1 MFHWRALLRLI
12 GYFKFTRENHCLV
25 IRPGSLNVVVSAD
38 ASHHPQRL
46 DPRSHTGGCVGVQGN
61 GADIQDSYFC
71 FVTHVQKITT
81 KSAME
86 CEVVA
91 QDDLADWAVW
101 SSGVRDALVPPSYL
115 DGIVIKPAELLY
127 NDKALTKD
135 VYEYFDKI
143 VMQGDNKSALIALEK
158 GRGSFQKSKHILKRY
173 FYITELIEAGR
184 VVLKWVASAKLPADL
199 LTKAVTVEV
208 FRKLIYFIL
217 GKRTNPCA
225 NEKV

>member
-1 MFHWRALLRLI
+1 
-12 GYFKFTRENHCLV
+12 
-25 IRPGSLNVVVSAD
+25 
-38 ASHHPQRL
+38 
-46 DPRSHTGGCVGVQGN
+46 
-61 GADIQDSYFC
+61 
-71 FVTHVQKITT
+71 
-81 KSAME
+81 ME